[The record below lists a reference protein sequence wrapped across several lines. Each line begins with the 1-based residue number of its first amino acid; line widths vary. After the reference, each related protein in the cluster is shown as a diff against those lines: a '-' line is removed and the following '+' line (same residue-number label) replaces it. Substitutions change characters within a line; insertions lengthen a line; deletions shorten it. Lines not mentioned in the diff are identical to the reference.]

1 MDSPQNLEGGKSR
14 AKLETRV
21 FSQFVSMNLCQNQC
35 VRHLWLVVVLVELCQ
50 FIHGEMPLDLLLVH
64 HTCRQTLLG
73 HLPVIDLFL
82 HCALGQETVNVDRLL
97 LAEPEN
103 SRIPNIQETKLGCK
117 YV

>member
-1 MDSPQNLEGGKSR
+1 MDSPQNLEGEKSG

-21 FSQFVSMNLCQNQC
+21 FSQFVSMNLGQNQC
-35 VRHLWLVVVLVELCQ
+35 HLWLVVVLVELCQ

-73 HLPVIDLFL
+73 HLPVIDLLL

-103 SRIPNIQETKLGCK
+103 SRIPNISTRN
-117 YV
+117 